1 MSTTSDS
8 FPDWIE
14 RLRARDGDAAREVFR
29 RFAGQLVALARR
41 QLHAS
46 LRHKVDPEDVVQS
59 AYRSFF
65 DRYRDGQFTL
75 LSWDSL
81 WGILTRITVRKCV
94 NRAEHFRAAC
104 RDVGREVSLEPAPG
118 EAAAAG
124 QLFAHEPT
132 PLEAAALAETVEH
145 LMRDLD
151 ERERQMLELAL
162 QGYPPQE
169 ISPRVGRSERTVQR
183 LLERVRKHLS
193 LLQAEGA

>member
-1 MSTTSDS
+1 MNDNNS
-8 FPDWIE
+8 FADLMD
-14 RLRARDGDAAREVFR
+14 RLRAGDEDAAARVFDSFAR
-29 RFAGQLVALARR
+29 RLIELARHHLDGRLR
-41 QLHAS
+41 Q
-46 LRHKVDPEDVVQS
+46 KVDPEDVVQS

-94 NRAEHFRAAC
+94 NRAEHFRAAR
-104 RDVGREVSLEPAPG
+104 RDVGREVPLEPAPG
-118 EAAAAG
+118 EPAAVG

-151 ERERQMLELAL
+151 EREREMLALAL
-162 QGYPPQE
+162 QRYTPQE

-183 LLERVRKHLS
+183 LLDRVRKHLS

>member
-1 MSTTSDS
+1 MNDDPS
-8 FPDWIE
+8 FTDLMD
-14 RLRARDGDAAREVFR
+14 RLRAGDEDAAARVFDSFAR
-29 RFAGQLVALARR
+29 RLIELARQHLDGRLR
-41 QLHAS
+41 Q
-46 LRHKVDPEDVVQS
+46 KVDPEDVVQS

-75 LSWDSL
+75 LNWDSL
-81 WGILTRITVRKCV
+81 WGILTRITVRKCAS
-94 NRAEHFRAAC
+94 RAEHFRAAC
-104 RDVGREVSLEPAPG
+104 RDVGREVPLEPAPG
-118 EAAAAG
+118 EPAALG

-162 QGYPPQE
+162 QGYTPRE

-183 LLERVRKHLS
+183 LLDRVRKHLS